1 MSNRKNFPSVLVSV
15 AAGENRRYRRVLE
28 EQILTVLAARPQR
41 FCEIVPR
48 AGGAFPTELA
58 TTLSHLVKKGYITQ
72 RGDRYSLAPKMTATY
87 RRLPNSSDFRQSCL
101 YSRPRRPPHSR
112 KMSLPDPHPADYD
125 WRFTA
130 SALHDLE
137 QLLRPLKV
145 RRSRVALLGAPSLFL
160 RLANI
165 GANVTLLDRNQSLIA
180 DLQKAGFRHNAIKQ
194 DMFSRLARNI
204 GDFDVAVADPPWYLE
219 FYEAFIARASQLL
232 CDHGLFLLSMLPW
245 LTRPSALHDRTEIL
259 RFANK
264 AGFQLIHVL
273 PEFLQYETPYFEKVA
288 LQHHGIDCGAWRKAD
303 LFLFVKVQPL
313 KICASHIPKPEHEE
327 WDDFRFG
334 NRKIKLKR
342 MKHDSSGAFS
352 YRPVADESPVLR
364 TVSRRWPHR
373 SLIDV
378 WTSDN
383 EAYVVHGLGILRAA
397 LQLMQRAVNVHR
409 AVSLVATRFSMSS
422 KDSKNLSG
430 LLLKLM
436 GPGNSVQP

>member
-1 MSNRKNFPSVLVSV
+1 MSNRKNVPSVLVSV
-15 AAGENRRYRRVLE
+15 AAEENRRYRRVLE
-28 EQILTVLAARPQR
+28 EQILTVLATRSQR

-58 TTLSHLVKKGYITQ
+58 ITLSHLLRKGHITQ
-72 RGDRYSLAPKMTATY
+72 QDDRYSLAPKMIETY
-87 RRLPNSSDFRQSCL
+87 RRLASSRDFLR
-101 YSRPRRPPHSR
+101 SRFHSPPSRAHHSR

-125 WRFTA
+125 WRFTG
-130 SALHDLE
+130 SALHRLA

-145 RRSRVALLGAPSLFL
+145 RRSRIALLGAPSLFL
-160 RLANI
+160 RLADS
-165 GANVTLLDRNQSLIA
+165 GANATLLDRNQSLIA
-180 DLQKAGFRHNAIKQ
+180 DLQKAGFRQNAIKQ

-204 GDFDVAVADPPWYLE
+204 GHFDAAVADPPWYLE

-245 LTRPSALHDRTEIL
+245 LTRPSALQDRDEIL

-264 AGFQLIHVL
+264 AGFQLIQVL

-288 LQHHGIDCGAWRKAD
+288 LQRHGIRCGHWRKAD

-313 KICASHIPKPEHEE
+313 KSFASHIPKPEHEE
-327 WDDFRFG
+327 WDDFLFG

-342 MKHDSSGAFS
+342 TKHDSSDAFS
-352 YRPVADESPVLR
+352 YRPVSDESPVLH

-397 LQLMQRAVNVHR
+397 LQLTQRAIDVHR
-409 AVSLVATRFSMSS
+409 AVSIVTTRFSMNS
-422 KDSKNLSG
+422 KDSKNLGG

-436 GPGNSVQP
+436 RPRNSVQP